1 MECISL
7 EEYTK
12 AVTHCVGIAQQDT
25 GGSRI
30 MAQVLLSAYNGD
42 AFQLDVAGLGG
53 LDRENYEQAIT
64 VIRGRYDVHREPH
77 DVIPNGS
84 AIFRD
89 LWEQWKRLH
98 VKVRG
103 LPSCHDCEGRGRVW
117 VNPDDDDDRQT
128 EECSRCKGLGKVA
141 ATQ

>member
-1 MECISL
+1 MERISL

-12 AVTHCVGIAQQDT
+12 AVAHCVEIAQQDT

-42 AFQLDVAGLGG
+42 SFQLDVAGLGG

-64 VIRGRYDVHREPH
+64 VICGRYDMHREPH
-77 DVIPNGS
+77 EVIPNGNV
-84 AIFRD
+84 IFRE

-98 VKVRG
+98 VEVRG
-103 LPSCHDCEGRGRVW
+103 LPRCTACDGRGKIW
-117 VNPDDDDDRQT
+117 VNPDDDNDSQT
-128 EECSRCKGLGKVA
+128 EKCPKCKGLGKVA
-141 ATQ
+141 AAQ